1 MNANENNNRDDAEVP
16 HEIPPAVPSTSDE
29 EEGNVQKK
37 TSHESAEKSEL
48 NNQSNERDKD
58 AYVREQNNSGIL
70 YSQTIVGNPN
80 NNQMMYPNNGSQQFQ
95 QPAFDQGLYPPPP
108 NNNNMPYNQ
117 YPLNDNQLPPQHN
130 NMSNNMNM
138 NNILSQN
145 LGIPNQPITM
155 QLPPIPPPP
164 PQPSFLPPNSND
176 NNVGGLDAQRQ
187 YYEEQMRQH
196 ALQYAN
202 AAAGAAWAAARIAC
216 GGGNNVNSSMS
227 GDIVLQNPGGGFM
240 PNQIQQQA
248 SYYTPAASRPRL
260 IDNSTQ
266 QQHPEQ
272 KRTLWQPSSPGNMR
286 RSSGLKIEAKPK
298 SSQQQQDKKRS
309 KKRESGNSSVSSLGS
324 DSRDL
329 KGIGSSNKKLSGK
342 KSSQRRRFN
351 EDSNTEG
358 VKTSVSDNLGNSGAR
373 QKRALQHGHGSKSS
387 FSSLGSNSNNN
398 QGRNK
403 KKNRSQSNSSSPQ
416 KSTGSKVKVSILPP
430 PPSIF
435 LGGLL
440 GKNGVRALHELC
452 GKYHWDM
459 PKYTLVD
466 PQNDAQNGAQL
477 SDNDGSVKSHYYFPV
492 HEKQTGKDTFYMT
505 VHVNGVELGRG
516 RGGMKNAA
524 KQDGSRKAL
533 AALVPGVI
541 FDPNGILTDIGGT
554 RRKSLS
560 LDELGPHLASQLAI
574 GGVNGP
580 LGGGGVGIDGGDQ
593 SETSSISTAIEIAED
608 VIGHGALVSGGPLLS
623 SKLGALSSPG
633 GSLNA
638 SGSGRI
644 FSSNIYPSSGVSSA
658 SDVDDDDENAYYA
671 SRGASVCSTLLH
683 AMWQIDDR
691 IRDPPSYS
699 FDLCPSIN
707 SDTASSGEAASSPSK
722 QKKAEPR
729 EAPSQPRM
737 FQCIATINL
746 YFPKH
751 LVGDNDDIMT
761 YWQSPL
767 DYLQAKYSSSSPTSD
782 KVESSQSRKR
792 KDSFSFESPS
802 PNKAARPNHSTNNE
816 HKEETAPKIESKES
830 EKKEEIVLH
839 KLTGTGLGSTKR
851 ESKHKAS
858 AQLLSSLFPECS
870 SIVEV
875 KAEAE
880 ASRELYAA
888 NRVATSQTKR
898 AKLSS
903 PESKKSSKRSSFS
916 ATPSTAKSGISL
928 LGLSLSEPKR
938 AKRTQWTAN
947 EQKQQTFQDEVDA
960 ALLSLQ
966 ELVDEAESNNDDDKV
981 GRLILRRATEDDV
994 DHIHALMEK
1003 CKSSSSKKECSATQN
1018 ELNFGDE
1025 DPESDNVDEA
1035 QEQELELSDETF
1047 ILVLSRAV
1055 ATQDPLLGCAI
1066 LTLDTSSEER
1076 ALLSRIVHEKHLPRE
1091 HFDECLETF
1100 AKSINCSIE
1109 ANSNTLADQ
1118 LMTLETIRL
1127 CISRSSQAMYQ
1138 AEDVKS
1144 YHQLHSVKEEENEE
1158 SESDGDKKESGT
1170 FGKEASKPSKR
1181 SRVV

>member
-1 MNANENNNRDDAEVP
+1 MNANENNNRDDAEAP

-29 EEGNVQKK
+29 EEGNDQKK
-37 TSHESAEKSEL
+37 NSHEDTAKCDSNKHNGKEDDNAYSREV
-48 NNQSNERDKD
+48 NNS
-58 AYVREQNNSGIL
+58 SGIL
-70 YSQTIVGNPN
+70 YSQTIMGNPN

-95 QPAFDQGLYPPPP
+95 QPGFDQGSNPSYSYPQPP
-108 NNNNMPYNQ
+108 NNNNNMPFNQ
-117 YPLNDNQLPPQHN
+117 YPLNNQLPPQYN
-130 NMSNNMNM
+130 NM
-138 NNILSQN
+138 NNILPPNLN
-145 LGIPNQPITM
+145 LGQPEPIM
-155 QLPPIPPPP
+155 QLPPIP
-164 PQPSFLPPNSND
+164 SPPNPPK
-176 NNVGGLDAQRQ
+176 NVGGLDAQRQ

-216 GGGNNVNSSMS
+216 GGGNNNVNASVSS
-227 GDIVLQNPGGGFM
+227 DIVLQNPGGGFV
-240 PNQIQQQA
+240 PSQVQQQQA
-248 SYYTPAASRPRL
+248 SYYTPVASGPGL
-260 IDNSTQ
+260 IDNSIQ
-266 QQHPEQ
+266 QQEQQYPGQ
-272 KRTLWQPSSPGNMR
+272 KRTLWQPSSPGNNNTR

-298 SSQQQQDKKRS
+298 ASQQDKKRS
-309 KKRESGNSSVSSLGS
+309 KKRESGNSSLSSLGS

-329 KGIGSSNKKLSGK
+329 KGFGSSNKKLSGK

-351 EDSNTEG
+351 EDANTEG
-358 VKTSVSDNLGNSGAR
+358 VNTSN
-373 QKRALQHGHGSKSS
+373 KRALHHGHGSKSS
-387 FSSLGSNSNNN
+387 FSSLGSNGNNS
-398 QGRNK
+398 QRGRNK
-403 KKNRSQSNSSSPQ
+403 KKNRSQSNSSTPQ
-416 KSTGSKVKVSILPP
+416 KSTGSRGSILPP

-466 PQNDAQNGAQL
+466 PQSGAQL
-477 SDNDGSVKSHYYFPV
+477 SDNDGSVKSH
-492 HEKQTGKDTFYMT
+492 KDTFCMT
-505 VHVNGVELGRG
+505 VHVNSVELGRG

-533 AALVPGVI
+533 AALIPGVI

-574 GGVNGP
+574 GGANGP
-580 LGGGGVGIDGGDQ
+580 LGAGVGGEGDH
-593 SETSSISTAIEIAED
+593 SETSSISTAIDISED

-658 SDVDDDDENAYYA
+658 SDVDDEDENAYYA

-683 AMWQIDDR
+683 AMWQIDNDR
-691 IRDPPSYS
+691 IREPPSYS

-707 SDTASSGEAASSPSK
+707 NDAVSSGDAASSSSK
-722 QKKAEPR
+722 RKNAEESPR
-729 EAPSQPRM
+729 EAPSRPRM

-751 LVGDNDDIMT
+751 QVGDNDDIMT

-802 PNKAARPNHSTNNE
+802 PNKAARPNHSTDNE
-816 HKEETAPKIESKES
+816 QKVETTSKIESNQEP
-830 EKKEEIVLH
+830 EKKEEVVLH

-858 AQLLSSLFPECS
+858 AQLLSSLFPGCS

-903 PESKKSSKRSSFS
+903 PESKKNSKRSAFS
-916 ATPSTAKSGISL
+916 GTPSTTKSGISL

-938 AKRTQWTAN
+938 AKRTQWTA
-947 EQKQQTFQDEVDA
+947 EEKQQTFQDEVDA

-966 ELVDEAESNNDDDKV
+966 ELDDEGETNNDDDKV
-981 GRLILRRATEDDV
+981 GRIILRRATEDDA

-1003 CKSSSSKKECSATQN
+1003 YKASPSKKECSTTQK
-1018 ELNFGDE
+1018 ESLNSGDE
-1025 DPESDNVDEA
+1025 DHESDHVDEINA
-1035 QEQELELSDETF
+1035 FQELQLSDETF
-1047 ILVLSRAV
+1047 IFVLSRAA
-1055 ATQDPLLGCAI
+1055 ATQDPPLGCAI
-1066 LTLDTSSEER
+1066 LTTDTSSEGR
-1076 ALLSRIVHEKHLPRE
+1076 ALALRRIDHEKHLPRE
-1091 HFDECLETF
+1091 SFDECLETF
-1100 AKSINCSIE
+1100 AKSIHCRIE
-1109 ANSNTLADQ
+1109 NSSNNLADQ
-1118 LMTLETIRL
+1118 SEMTLEKIRS
-1127 CISRSSQAMYQ
+1127 CISRSSQQPYQ
-1138 AEDVKS
+1138 AEDVKR

-1158 SESDGDKKESGT
+1158 SESDGDKKESDT
-1170 FGKEASKPSKR
+1170 IVKEASKPSKR